1 MNLDFDGPTDALP
14 LIGAMTSAVAVLPP
28 WVVVIAEPVEPTA
41 PGHETAYSLL
51 TAAAAAAVVLVAA
64 LADRIDERATVA
76 LPDGFVVALL
86 VVARWVTL
94 GDAQSAEV
102 GVYVAMVGVYVAM
115 VGGLVT
121 AVGGAAARQAIRFS
135 YLSAESSASR
145 SLSSSSSTS
154 SIQPSPKGS
163 SLTSSGASNRFSF
176 VDVTSP
182 PTGA

>member
-1 MNLDFDGPTDALP
+1 MAAGPA
-14 LIGAMTSAVAVLPP
+14 
-28 WVVVIAEPVEPTA
+28 EPTA
-41 PGHETAYSLL
+41 LCYETAHGLL
-51 TAAAAAAVVLVAA
+51 TAAAAAVVLVAA
-64 LADRIDERATVA
+64 LADRVEERATVA
-76 LPDGFVVALL
+76 LPGGFVVALL
-86 VVARWVTL
+86 AVARWITL
-94 GDAQSAEV
+94 GNARSAEV
-102 GVYVAMVGVYVAM
+102 GVYVAV

-121 AVGGAAARQAIRFS
+121 AVGGAAARQAIRSS

>member
-1 MNLDFDGPTDALP
+1 MNLDFDGSTGALP
-14 LIGAMTSAVAVLPP
+14 LVGAVTSAVAVLPP
-28 WVVVIAEPVEPTA
+28 WVVVAAEPVEPTT
-41 PGHETAYSLL
+41 PCYETARGLL
-51 TAAAAAAVVLVAA
+51 TAAAAAVVLVAA

-76 LPDGFVVALL
+76 LPGGFVVAFLA
-86 VVARWVTL
+86 VARWAAL
-94 GDAQSAEV
+94 GDARSAEV
-102 GVYVAMVGVYVAM
+102 GVYVAMVGICVAV
-115 VGGLVT
+115 VGGPVT
-121 AVGGAAARQAIRFS
+121 AVGGTAARQAIRSS
-135 YLSAESSASR
+135 YSSAESSASR

>member
-14 LIGAMTSAVAVLPP
+14 LIGAVTSAVAVLPP
-28 WVVVIAEPVEPTA
+28 RAVVAAEPVEPTT
-41 PGHETAYSLL
+41 PCYETAHGLP
-51 TAAAAAAVVLVAA
+51 TAAAAAVVLVAA

-76 LPDGFVVALL
+76 LPGGFVVALL
-86 VVARWVTL
+86 AVARWAAL
-94 GDAQSAEV
+94 GDARSAEV
-102 GVYVAMVGVYVAM
+102 GVYVAMVSICVAV
-115 VGGLVT
+115 VGGPVT
-121 AVGGAAARQAIRFS
+121 AVGGAAARQAIRSS
-135 YLSAESSASR
+135 YSSAESSASM

>member
-1 MNLDFDGPTDALP
+1 MNLDSDGPMDALP
-14 LIGAMTSAVAVLPP
+14 LVGAVTSTVAVLPP
-28 WVVVIAEPVEPTA
+28 WVVVAAEPVEPTT

-51 TAAAAAAVVLVAA
+51 TAAAAAVVLVAA
-64 LADRIDERATVA
+64 LTDRIDERATVA
-76 LPDGFVVALL
+76 LPGGFVVALL
-86 VVARWVTL
+86 AVARWVTL
-94 GDAQSAEV
+94 RDTRSAEV
-102 GVYVAMVGVYVAM
+102 GVYVAMVGICVA
-115 VGGLVT
+115 VIGGPVT
-121 AVGGAAARQAIRFS
+121 AVGSAAARQAIRSS
-135 YLSAESSASR
+135 YSSAESSALR

>member
-1 MNLDFDGPTDALP
+1 M
-14 LIGAMTSAVAVLPP
+14 
-28 WVVVIAEPVEPTA
+28 
-41 PGHETAYSLL
+41 
-51 TAAAAAAVVLVAA
+51 LVAA

-76 LPDGFVVALL
+76 LPGGFVVALL
-86 VVARWVTL
+86 TVARWVAL
-94 GDAQSAEV
+94 GDARSAEV
-102 GVYVAMVGVYVAM
+102 GICIVVVGVYVAM
-115 VGGLVT
+115 VGGPVP
-121 AVGGAAARQAIRFS
+121 AVGGTAARQAIRSS
-135 YLSAESSASR
+135 YSSAESSASR